1 LHLLQK
7 NNVVL
12 SDNSWEDIA
21 RKYRLHREME
31 VVIRY
36 RDDSSSLFSRTSDNP
51 MPKRTVW
58 AYRALLVASAF
69 SLVGNIPVQS
79 RLLSSHNNKNK
90 TFEIA
95 PEKESVVSPI
105 STASTALAITNPATT
120 NNKEIN
126 NNINTK
132 NAKKKLPDE
141 EHITLADK
149 TISTDDPDIVFT
161 DQENNTL
168 ELTLPKRAIETYAG
182 HVLET
187 TNSKWTTYHVK
198 SYDNLT
204 NIFHKLGHQ
213 EALAELKQDKTI
225 YKELKA
231 LNRGG
236 AIVRASSD
244 NNGKLSELVFTH
256 DNKNSYVLSLKDGS
270 YSGSWKKGIFETRQ
284 ARASFTIKNGL
295 FFDGRKAGIQNKI
308 IRQIIKVFDW
318 DIDFSHDIRVGDK
331 VTAVFEEIYHDGD
344 KVGSKNLLA
353 AEFINK
359 KRVLRTV
366 RYTFKD
372 GRSDYFTPDGREMKK
387 AFIRTPIAHARVS
400 SHFNPGRY
408 HPVLH
413 RMRAHKGTDFAARRG
428 TSIMTTGNGTVK
440 FIGRKGG
447 YGRMVI
453 ISHREGY
460 ETRYAHMSRFKKG
473 LKKGDKV
480 YQGDI
485 IGYVGSSGLATGPHC
500 HYELRKKGI
509 AMDPMRIKLPNS
521 MSLAK
526 HELQDFRNKAINLVL
541 QLNVLHRFVEADI
554 EIDSS
559 IGG

>member
-1 LHLLQK
+1 LHLQQQ
-7 NNVVL
+7 NNVTH
-12 SDNSWEDIA
+12 SENNWNDIVN
-21 RKYRLHREME
+21 KYKLHNEME
-31 VVIRY
+31 VVIRETNSSASSNKPAQKGSVWVY
-36 RDDSSSLFSRTSDNP
+36 RTLIAAGAISLI
-51 MPKRTVW
+51 
-58 AYRALLVASAF
+58 
-69 SLVGNIPVQS
+69 GNFPVQS
-79 RLLSSHNNKNK
+79 RLISTPNNSLQK
-90 TFEIA
+90 FEIA
-95 PEKESVVSPI
+95 TEPAKNSFIAPMAANVAVANNLANKVEPEIKSKTKS
-105 STASTALAITNPATT
+105 SNTN
-120 NNKEIN
+120 
-126 NNINTK
+126 
-132 NAKKKLPDE
+132 
-141 EHITLADK
+141 LADAND
-149 TISTDDPDIVFT
+149 STDTSDFIDLPA
-161 DQENNTL
+161 EPL
-168 ELTLPKRAIETYAG
+168 KLTIPTHAIKTYAG
-182 HVLET
+182 HSLDST
-187 TNSKWTTYHVK
+187 RTKWTTHHVK

-204 NIFHKLGHQ
+204 NIFHRLGHQ
-213 EALAELKQDKTI
+213 DALTKLKADKNI
-225 YKELKA
+225 AKELEA
-231 LNRGG
+231 LNRSG
-236 AIVRASSD
+236 AIVRASS
-244 NNGKLSELVFTH
+244 NKEGELAELVFTH
-256 DNKNSYVLSLKDGS
+256 DNINSYVLKLKDGK
-270 YSGSWKKGIFETRQ
+270 YTGSWQKGVFEIRQ

-308 IRQIIKVFDW
+308 IRQIVKVFDW

-344 KVGSKNLLA
+344 KVDSNNLLA

-359 KRVLRTV
+359 KRTLRTV

-372 GRSDYFTPDGREMKK
+372 GRSDYFTPDGHEMKR

-400 SHFNPGRY
+400 SNFNPGRY

-428 TSIMTTGNGTVK
+428 TPIMTTGNGIVK

-480 YQGDI
+480 YQGDL

-500 HYELRKKGI
+500 HYEFRKNGTAI
-509 AMDPMRIKLPNS
+509 DPMKAHLPNS

-554 EIDSS
+554 DIDSL